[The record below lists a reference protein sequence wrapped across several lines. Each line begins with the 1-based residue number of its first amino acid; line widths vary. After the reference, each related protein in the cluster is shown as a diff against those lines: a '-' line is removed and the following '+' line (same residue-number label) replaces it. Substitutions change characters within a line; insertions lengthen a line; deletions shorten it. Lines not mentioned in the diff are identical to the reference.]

1 MSSRPLDRRPFL
13 RAAGALIASAA
24 LPIVPA
30 RAAAARVATP
40 RQTPGPFYPTRFPDD
55 VDNDLV
61 TVAGRS
67 QPAQGRVTHVAGR
80 VLSVDGRPLRGAQV
94 ETWQCDV
101 HGRYHH
107 VESSWQTQASDD
119 NFQGYGRTVT
129 DDTGAYAFRTIK
141 PVAYSGRTPHIHFAV
156 AGIGIA
162 RLVTQMYLAGEP
174 LNERD
179 PVLSHIRDP
188 RARAAVMV
196 ALEPADG
203 RAPDAPGAPRAPD
216 DLFARFDIVL
226 G

>member
-1 MSSRPLDRRPFL
+1 MSSHPLDRRPFL

-24 LPIVPA
+24 LPLAPA
-30 RAAAARVATP
+30 RAAAARIATP

-61 TVAGRS
+61 TVAGQRE
-67 QPAQGRVTHVAGR
+67 PAQGQVTLVAGQ
-80 VLSVDGRPLRGAQV
+80 VLALDGRPVRGAQV
-94 ETWQCDV
+94 EIWQCDI

-107 VESSWQTQASDD
+107 VDSSWQTQGRDD

-129 DDTGAYAFRTIK
+129 DDDGAYRFRTIK
-141 PVAYSGRTPHIHFAV
+141 PVPYSGRTPHIHFAV
-156 AGIGIA
+156 SGSGIA

-203 RAPDAPGAPRAPD
+203 REPGALGAT
-216 DLFARFDIVL
+216 FDIVL

>member
-80 VLSVDGRPLRGAQV
+80 RRSGPGRPLRGAQV

-156 AGIGIA
+156 SAPDFPRFI
-162 RLVTQMYLAGEP
+162 TQMYVSGEP
-174 LNERD
+174 RNERD
-179 PVLSHIRDP
+179 GVLMSVRGLAARDRLIVP
-188 RARAAVMV
+188 LRLAA
-196 ALEPADG
+196 E
-203 RAPDAPGAPRAPD
+203 PGALAGT
-216 DLFARFDIVL
+216 FDIVL